1 MEVDLKISLS
11 KEYLDNYIDQNDGFF
26 LVDIGKFL
34 EKIKNGKFDIDPKD
48 GYKIINLND
57 IANDEFLI
65 SHSLPLKKKLNN
77 FVFGVIYQ
85 CNGTKCEI
93 QEKDKLRVNTYFL
106 HFCYRGFSLDHQNPE
121 KPIQLLP
128 KDDYYCEYLNFF
140 ENTNIIV
147 IEWKLIEYEEK
158 KGIFSKTFDD
168 ITGTSDIFWGS
179 ELDSITTF
187 TDDGHIRKI
196 SSNYYKIKDQ
206 DGNHFIVLLYLA
218 NQFNYYDDH
227 YKYTRKEKSFL
238 DVLSNIS
245 ALGSTILSLLSLAHE
260 FLYSQNYDN
269 YKIIENI
276 LTKKLG
282 VNIFHDLE
290 KKEKHS
296 EQKIELK
303 TDLITNISEE
313 KEEEEEGKIFVEK
326 TIEEGKEKNSTEK
339 LDLPSLK
346 FFDFIINKLYFKFFG
361 YSSKQS
367 LINSCNDIVAK
378 FVSIEKIVYNQMKLE
393 NLWNDY
399 KWNNP
404 QYEIKEKND
413 LVLNLKGKNDNY

>member
-1 MEVDLKISLS
+1 M
-11 KEYLDNYIDQNDGFF
+11 
-26 LVDIGKFL
+26 
-34 EKIKNGKFDIDPKD
+34 
-48 GYKIINLND
+48 
-57 IANDEFLI
+57 
-65 SHSLPLKKKLNN
+65 
-77 FVFGVIYQ
+77 
-85 CNGTKCEI
+85 
-93 QEKDKLRVNTYFL
+93 L
-106 HFCYRGFSLDHQNPE
+106 HFCYRGFSLEHQNPE
-121 KPIQLLP
+121 KPIYP
-128 KDDYYCEYLNFF
+128 NDYYFCENLNFF
-140 ENTNIIV
+140 ENTNIID

-168 ITGTSDIFWGS
+168 ITGTSNIFWGS
-179 ELDSITTF
+179 EIDLVSTF
-187 TDDGHIRKI
+187 TDDGHMRAIP
-196 SSNYYKIKDQ
+196 SNYLKIKDQ
-206 DGNHFIVLLYLA
+206 DGNHFIVLLFLL
-218 NQFNYYDDH
+218 NHFNYDNDH

-276 LTKKLG
+276 LIKKLG
-282 VNIFHDLE
+282 VNIFHDID
-290 KKEKHS
+290 KKEKNS
-296 EQKIELK
+296 EQKIELR
-303 TDLITNISEE
+303 TDLITDISEE
-313 KEEEEEGKIFVEK
+313 KEDEGKIFVDNKENK
-326 TIEEGKEKNSTEK
+326 IEEDNEKNSAEK

-346 FFDFIINKLYFKFFG
+346 FFDFIINKFYFKFFG

-367 LINSCNDIVAK
+367 LINSCNDVLAK